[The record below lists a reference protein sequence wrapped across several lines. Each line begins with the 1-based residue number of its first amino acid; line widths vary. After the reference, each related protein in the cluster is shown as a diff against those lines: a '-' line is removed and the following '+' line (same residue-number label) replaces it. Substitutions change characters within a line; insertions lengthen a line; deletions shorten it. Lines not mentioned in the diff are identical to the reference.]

1 MWVDVRRPAASGRVM
16 AFNFLFRRDMN
27 NFNIYFDKKRNFKV
41 YAFMKRKSIIM
52 NLQLI
57 IIIAAAL
64 FFTGCSP
71 VEKVKWS
78 RVDLLGNEIP
88 VRRIVSSLSGSGG
101 EVKWTHQQQIVYN
114 GCDIVSARVNRKGTL
129 FLLSFSRDRESGEC
143 RLAGYSINGKP
154 ESPLFIY
161 RYLTV
166 NRYRFLPPF
175 LDLFL

>member
-1 MWVDVRRPAASGRVM
+1 MDSWI
-16 AFNFLFRRDMN
+16 LFCLQPLVQYRKEIC
-27 NFNIYFDKKRNFKV
+27 NIFFDKYCKFTV
-41 YAFMKRKSIIM
+41 YAFMKRIIT

-57 IIIAAAL
+57 IIIATAL

-78 RVDLLGNEIP
+78 RVDLLGNQIP
-88 VRRIVSSLSGSGG
+88 VRRIVNSLSGSGG

-114 GCDIVSARVNRKGTL
+114 DCDIVSARVNRKGTL

-143 RLAGYSINGKP
+143 RLVEYRIDGKP

-161 RYLTV
+161 RYLSV
-166 NRYRFLPPF
+166 NRYRFLPAF

>member
-1 MWVDVRRPAASGRVM
+1 
-16 AFNFLFRRDMN
+16 
-27 NFNIYFDKKRNFKV
+27 
-41 YAFMKRKSIIM
+41 MKTIVT

-57 IIIAAAL
+57 IIIAAAAL

-101 EVKWTHQQQIVYN
+101 KVKWTHQQLIVCD
-114 GCDIVSARVNRKGTL
+114 GCDIISARINRKGTV
-129 FLLSFSRDRESGEC
+129 FVLSFSRDRESGEC
-143 RLAGYSINGKP
+143 SLVEYSINGKP

-161 RYLTV
+161 RYLSV
-166 NRYRFLPPF
+166 NRYRFLPAF
-175 LDLFL
+175 LDLLL